1 MDKKHW
7 KVIFLVSGYLVY
19 ESGHHQWGVLEE
31 VLDWQSDLS
40 SDTGSDTDSLCSLG
54 QDSGLQFPSL
64 YRGVKQLNLL
74 IEKKHNPE
82 VENYVL
88 FVDILRT

>member
-1 MDKKHW
+1 M
-7 KVIFLVSGYLVY
+7 
-19 ESGHHQWGVLEE
+19 LE
-31 VLDWQSDLS
+31 WQSDLS

-74 IEKKHNPE
+74 IEKKHNPK